1 MRAHKGQSTVE
12 YLLIVTAVVAVIL
25 FFTTGSSSLFQTR
38 LTNVFN
44 QTTQDMLNVA
54 SYLQDNAVNGG

>member
-12 YLLIVTAVVAVIL
+12 YILLVTAVVAVIIL
-25 FFTTGSSSLFQTR
+25 FTVGQGSLFQTR
-38 LTNVFN
+38 LSTVFN

-54 SYLQDNAVNGG
+54 SRLQDNAAP